1 MEKCN
6 GKERRLFER
15 DVGPEDE
22 EYFLET
28 SRQVK
33 WDLMAELGGCLESLD
48 QSIDQYSTTG
58 KVPIEGYYFDAR
70 FAKNLSNLMH
80 SVLSGEEIDFQK
92 AADFINLQLVTVSKC
107 WRSVCAKLERLA
119 WAHTKSYGGEI
130 PHRIL

>member
-1 MEKCN
+1 MKKCN
-6 GKERRLFER
+6 RKERKLFER

-22 EYFLET
+22 EFFLEPKEK
-28 SRQVK
+28 VK
-33 WDLMAELGGCLESLD
+33 WDLMTELGRCLKSLD
-48 QSIDQYSTTG
+48 RSIDQYGSTG

-70 FAKNLSNLMH
+70 FVRNLSNLMH

-119 WAHTKSYGGEI
+119 
-130 PHRIL
+130 